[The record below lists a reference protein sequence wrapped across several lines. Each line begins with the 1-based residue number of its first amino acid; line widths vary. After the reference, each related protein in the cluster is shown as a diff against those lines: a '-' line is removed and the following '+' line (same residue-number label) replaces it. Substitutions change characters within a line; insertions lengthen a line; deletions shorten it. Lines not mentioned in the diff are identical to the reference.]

1 MDNSITYKNELYRK
15 AIHLCSL
22 TIPIAYIFTSHQK
35 ALQII
40 IPMTVVMLLADIL
53 STRVSFVNKI
63 VFGYLGALLREHEK
77 ENKRFVL
84 NGASWVLISA
94 SLCILIFPK
103 VVMIP
108 AFTIL
113 IISDMLAALVG
124 RKFGKNPLF
133 DKSWEGTIAFIVSAI
148 AVILCYGFAFAA
160 PITFFAFGILG
171 AVIGGFVEAGSKVLN
186 IDDNLSIPLSIGL
199 ILWLG
204 AFYAQSVNMPYL
216 DLIK

>member
-1 MDNSITYKNELYRK
+1 
-15 AIHLCSL
+15 
-22 TIPIAYIFTSHQK
+22 
-35 ALQII
+35 
-40 IPMTVVMLLADIL
+40 MLLADIL
-53 STRVSFVNKI
+53 STRVAFVNKI
-63 VFGYLGALLREHEK
+63 IFGYMGALLREHEK
-77 ENKRFVL
+77 ENKKFVL

-124 RKFGKNPLF
+124 RKFGKTPLF

-148 AVILCYGFAFAA
+148 GVVLSFGFAFSA

-204 AFYAQSVNMPYL
+204 AFYAQSINMPYL